1 VARLLSAHARFE
13 TLTARAL
20 AGVRSRE
27 DLRSRRPGLV
37 EALLANPLVDDATL
51 AERLVDEI
59 LAASPA

>member
-1 VARLLSAHARFE
+1 
-13 TLTARAL
+13 
-20 AGVRSRE
+20 
-27 DLRSRRPGLV
+27 V